1 MAIIHLITMIIILVL
16 EVKYIYMIYMWI
28 ENGEVYIICSS
39 NLMSL
44 YIYIYINSLNYGIYI
59 YIYVLFIELWYYNLI

>member
-1 MAIIHLITMIIILVL
+1 
-16 EVKYIYMIYMWI
+16 MWI

-44 YIYIYINSLNYGIYI
+44 YIYINSLNYGIYI
-59 YIYVLFIELWYYNLI
+59 YMFYS